1 MLDADGRPRYRID
14 DQGSY
19 PRCRGDDP
27 RSRRRRRPLRR
38 DRDLGILPRQ
48 VARAAAPDR
57 LPVAQGADGRL
68 AACAGAAD
76 RSAGGLGP
84 DGRRGASMTDTAR
97 GGLFRPIVPHQ
108 HSRVTYAELFFDLVF
123 VFAVTQI
130 SHTLL
135 AHFTPLGVLQVTLL
149 FLAVWWVWVYTSW
162 ITNWLNPELTPVRLL
177 LFSLM
182 LGGLVLS
189 TSIPQAFESR
199 ALWFAAAYAAMQVG
213 KTVFLWLSTPRTR
226 NLARMNA
233 IRITAWLTGSAVFWI
248 AGGVAQGNARLLL
261 WAVALAIEYLSPA
274 VRFWI
279 PKYGASEV
287 ADWVVEGGHMAER
300 CAGFIIIALGE
311 SIVVTGASFA
321 ELAWSFETVA
331 AFASAFIG
339 SLAMWW
345 IYFHRGA
352 EAGSEQI
359 SRSSEPGRLARLAYT
374 YLHMPIVAGIIVT
387 AVADE
392 LVLKHPAGHSD
403 LRTVLSAIGGPL
415 LFLFGTILFKHSFR
429 GFLQLS
435 HGIGI
440 IALCVL
446 AWFAH
451 ELSPLMLSILTSAI
465 MIVVAVW
472 ESISLRSKP

>member
-1 MLDADGRPRYRID
+1 
-14 DQGSY
+14 
-19 PRCRGDDP
+19 
-27 RSRRRRRPLRR
+27 
-38 DRDLGILPRQ
+38 
-48 VARAAAPDR
+48 
-57 LPVAQGADGRL
+57 
-68 AACAGAAD
+68 
-76 RSAGGLGP
+76 
-84 DGRRGASMTDTAR
+84 MTDTAR
-97 GGLFRPIVPHQ
+97 GGLFRPIVPNQ

-135 AHFTPLGVLQVTLL
+135 AHFTPLGALQVTLL

-162 ITNWLNPELTPVRLL
+162 ITNWLNPEKTPVRLL
-177 LFSLM
+177 LFGLT

-189 TSIPQAFESR
+189 TSIPTAFDGR
-199 ALWFAAAYAAMQVG
+199 GLWFAIAYAAMQVG
-213 KTVFLWLSTPRTR
+213 KTVFLWASTLPSQS
-226 NLARMNA
+226 LARANA
-233 IRITAWLTGSAVFWI
+233 IRITSWLALSAIFWI
-248 AGGVAQGNARLLL
+248 AGGLAEGPARLVL
-261 WAVALAIEYLSPA
+261 WAIALVIEYISPA

-279 PKYGASEV
+279 PRYGASSV
-287 ADWVVEGGHMAER
+287 TDWVVEGGHMAER

-311 SIVVTGASFA
+311 SIVVTGATFA
-321 ELAWSFETVA
+321 ELTWTTENVL
-331 AFASAFIG
+331 AFVSAFVG
-339 SLAMWW
+339 CLAMWW
-345 IYFHRGA
+345 IYFHKGA

-392 LVLKHPAGHSD
+392 LVLKHPGGHSD
-403 LRTVLSAIGGPL
+403 LNTVLSAIGGPL

-435 HGIGI
+435 HGVGI

-446 AWFAH
+446 AWFAS
-451 ELSPLMLSILTSAI
+451 ELSPLMLSILTTAI

-472 ESISLRSKP
+472 ESISLRSGPEE